1 MTFPHNSD
9 ERLHAYR
16 QAVQAMRNGNF
27 TVPVACQPQHDQIG
41 LLGAEL
47 HMLGQWLDQRFAEV
61 KKLHQVTTEIGG
73 GLLIDEVLD
82 RVYDNFHKL
91 IPYDRIG
98 CALLSE
104 DVRSVQAHWAKADY
118 PVKRMKVARGYKA
131 DLTGSSL
138 ETILTTGEPRIINDL
153 ETYFEAHPHSTST
166 RLMLDESIHSS
177 LTCPLNVEGKPV
189 GFLFFS
195 SRGKNTYRDAHQM
208 IFRHI
213 AGQVSALIEKSRLYQ
228 QLQELN
234 RKLLEAQADLK
245 KLSLHDSLTGTL
257 NRGAIMESL
266 SEHWQLSQRKS
277 LLLTVIMAD
286 VDHFKNVNDT
296 HGHPAG
302 DAVLKAVASTLQK
315 TLRSHDRLGR
325 YGGEEFMVVLSD
337 TALET
342 GARIAERMR
351 EVVAALEVPFDGKTL
366 KVNMSFGLAC
376 NSDPVTLDPVRFVSQ
391 ADSALYEAKRSGR
404 NRVCLARPDAGL

>member
-1 MTFPHNSD
+1 MNISNNSD

-27 TVPVACQPQHDQIG
+27 AVPVVLQSQQDQIG

-47 HMLGQWLDQRFAEV
+47 HMLGQWLEQRFSEINR
-61 KKLHQVTTEIGG
+61 LHQVTTEISS

-82 RVYDNFHKL
+82 RVYDSFHEL

-98 CALLSE
+98 CALLS
-104 DVRSVQAHWAKADY
+104 DDGRSVKAQWAKGDY
-118 PVKRMKVARGYKA
+118 PEKRQKVARGYKA
-131 DLTGSSL
+131 ELSGSSL

-153 ETYFEAHPHSTST
+153 EAYLQAHPHSTST
-166 RLMLDESIHSS
+166 RLMLDECIRSS
-177 LTCPLNVEGKPV
+177 LTCPLNVQGKPV

-195 SRGKNTYRDAHQM
+195 SRQKDTYRDAHQM

-234 RKLLEAQADLK
+234 RQLLDAQAELRE
-245 KLSLHDSLTGTL
+245 LSLRDALTGTL
-257 NRGAIMESL
+257 NHGAIMESL
-266 SEHWQLSQRKS
+266 SEHCQLSQRKS
-277 LLLTVIMAD
+277 SVLTVIMAD
-286 VDHFKNVNDT
+286 VDHFKEVNDT

-302 DAVLKAVASTLQK
+302 DAVLKVIAFTLQK
-315 TLRSHDRLGR
+315 TLRNHDRLGR
-325 YGGEEFMVVLSD
+325 YGGEEFMVVLSE

-342 GARIAERMR
+342 GVRIAERMR
-351 EVVAALEVPFDGKTL
+351 EAVAALEIPFDGNTL
-366 KVNMSFGLAC
+366 KVKMSFGLAC
-376 NSDPVTLDPVRFVSQ
+376 NSDAVTLDPARFVSQ
-391 ADSALYEAKRSGR
+391 ADAALYDAKRSGR
-404 NRVCLARPDAGL
+404 NRVCMARPQRGP